1 MAKKEKQNSFEENLE
16 KLQEIVDRVDS
27 GELGLEQMI
36 ASYEEGLSLIKT
48 CKSILDGA
56 ELKINKLVEDS
67 EKTEPFDVQD

>member
-36 ASYEEGLSLIKT
+36 ASYEEGLALIKT
-48 CKSILDGA
+48 CRSTLENA
-56 ELKINKLVEDS
+56 ELKINKLVENSD
-67 EKTEPFDVQD
+67 KPEPFDIQD

>member
-16 KLQEIVDRVDS
+16 KLQVIVDRVDS

-36 ASYEEGLSLIKT
+36 ASYEEGLSLIKI

-67 EKTEPFDVQD
+67 DKTEPFDIQD